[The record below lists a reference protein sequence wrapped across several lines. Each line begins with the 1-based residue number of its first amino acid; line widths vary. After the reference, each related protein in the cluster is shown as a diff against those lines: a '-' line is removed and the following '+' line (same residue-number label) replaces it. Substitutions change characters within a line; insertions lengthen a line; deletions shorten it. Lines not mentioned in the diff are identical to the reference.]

1 VDGSLRTLPQDF
13 LILHLSVEASGIST
27 RLQLP
32 TSSQITTEGR
42 ILASRGGNRMA
53 CLAAGMVPR
62 QPGDLHHATFAIDA
76 AAERL
81 CAGLNEN
88 QLSWRP
94 QPHCWSIAENLA
106 HLRMTTE
113 AFLPPVDSAIAA
125 VQKLRLQSDGT
136 SSLSFY
142 GRLFVWSMGSP
153 TLIKMRAPE
162 ALRPQLHPTPSA
174 ELELFLVSQAAV
186 RQRIADTQGLDLT
199 SFRFSS
205 PVASYIRVNLLEFF
219 LACNAHARRHLRQAD
234 KLRQAI
240 FSN

>member
-1 VDGSLRTLPQDF
+1 
-13 LILHLSVEASGIST
+13 
-27 RLQLP
+27 
-32 TSSQITTEGR
+32 
-42 ILASRGGNRMA
+42 MA

-62 QPGDLHHATFAIDA
+62 VAGDLHQATFAIDA

-81 CAGLNEN
+81 CAGLDED

-125 VQKLRLQSDGT
+125 AQKLRRQCEGPSRL
-136 SSLSFY
+136 SLY
-142 GRLFVWSMGSP
+142 GRIFVWSMGST
-153 TLIKMRAPE
+153 TLIKVRAPE

-174 ELELFLVSQAAV
+174 ELEFFLASQTAV
-186 RQRIADTQGLDLT
+186 RQRIANTDGLSLP

-219 LACNAHARRHLRQAD
+219 LVCNAHARRHLRQAD
-234 KLRQAI
+234 KLRQAM
-240 FSN
+240 FSI